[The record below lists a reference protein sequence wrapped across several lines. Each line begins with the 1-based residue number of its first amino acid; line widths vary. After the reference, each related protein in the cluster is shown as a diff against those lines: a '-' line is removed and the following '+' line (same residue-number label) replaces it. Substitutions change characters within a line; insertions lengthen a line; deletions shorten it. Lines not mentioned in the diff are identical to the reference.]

1 MILFILAIAFVA
13 LAVSPELR
21 CVVVN
26 PLFIVRY
33 GFTDLYNF
41 WRSKSWNLC
50 PSGELICYSGLFGK
64 GKTLSAVREIVY
76 LYHRYNGKKVWCPR
90 RKKVV
95 TQIVEIISN
104 VKLDIPYKDFVNLY
118 QLVESADTKIARE
131 DEQDALIVTLV
142 LGDEFSVQLNSRA
155 FKSNLTADTLNSI
168 LTCRHSRMSLFYT
181 AQRFA
186 HVDKLLRQVTALVI
200 ECDKAWRFIRHSYYD
215 AWDLET
221 AGNPHLVLPLRR
233 KCWFV
238 IDEDFFQYDTYA
250 RVGVL
255 KKALDSGQMATE
267 QEVIVNQGWAGGQTD
282 GVRRLKKR
290 YQKQNSKN

>member
-1 MILFILAIAFVA
+1 MMFLFFFVIFFVA
-13 LAVSPELR
+13 LVVSPELR
-21 CVVVN
+21 CVILN
-26 PLFIVRY
+26 PLFIIRY
-33 GFTDLYNF
+33 VFTDLYNF

-76 LYHRYNGKKVWCPR
+76 LYDRYNGKKVWCPR
-90 RKKVV
+90 RGKIV
-95 TQIVEIISN
+95 TQIVEVISN
-104 VKLDIPYKDFVNLY
+104 VKLEVPYEDFKNLY
-118 QLVESADTKIARE
+118 QLVEAADTKISRE
-131 DEQDALIVTLV
+131 DEQDALIITLV
-142 LGDEFSVQLNSRA
+142 LGDEFSVQLNSRQ

-200 ECDKAWRFIRHSYYD
+200 DCDKVWRFIRHSYYD

-255 KKALDSGQMATE
+255 KKSLDSGQMATE
-267 QEVIVNQGWAGGQTD
+267 QEVIANQGWDGGHTD
-282 GVRRLKKR
+282 GVRRLRKR
-290 YQKQNSKN
+290 YKNGKN